1 MSEAATPHLLI
12 VPSGWQA
19 RPTGIEALR
28 QVLYLE
34 WGATFTCQ
42 HATTYVRAPVPLF
55 SGTWP
60 AGVDARL
67 APLIERAFSAADYS
81 EVP

>member
-1 MSEAATPHLLI
+1 MSTPHLLLI
-12 VPSGWQA
+12 VPSGWEAQ
-19 RPTGIEALR
+19 PVGVEALR
-28 QVLYLE
+28 ITLYQQ

-67 APLIERAFSAADYS
+67 APLIDQAYAAGQ
-81 EVP
+81 